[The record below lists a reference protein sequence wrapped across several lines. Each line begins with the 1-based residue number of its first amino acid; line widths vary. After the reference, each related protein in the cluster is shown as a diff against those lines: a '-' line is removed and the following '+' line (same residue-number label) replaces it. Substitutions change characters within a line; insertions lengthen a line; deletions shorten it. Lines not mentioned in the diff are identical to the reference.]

1 MNGYWIEIRQLQ
13 HFILVAEELRFT
25 RAARRVNIVQ
35 SALSTS
41 IVTLEK
47 ERIATLFARS
57 TRDVRLTTAG
67 EVFLDKARSV
77 LETVREARSNV
88 AAVQGLKRGT
98 LMIGAVQSLPAF
110 LDLALLLAR
119 FQERHPGIEIRL
131 VQRSSANLPIG
142 RGRGRPMRRTGRR
155 SGWHGRNRPS
165 FAGNAW
171 WPICPWRQRRALPG

>member
-41 IVTLEK
+41 IGTLEK

-67 EVFLDKARSV
+67 EVFLDKVGSV

-98 LMIGAVQSLPAF
+98 LMMGSVQSLPAL
-110 LDLALLLAR
+110 LDLTLLLAR
-119 FQERHPGIEIRL
+119 FHERHPGIEIRL
-131 VQRSSANLPIG
+131 VRRSSANLSIG
-142 RGRGRPMRRTGRR
+142 RG
-155 SGWHGRNRPS
+155 
-165 FAGNAW
+165 
-171 WPICPWRQRRALPG
+171 